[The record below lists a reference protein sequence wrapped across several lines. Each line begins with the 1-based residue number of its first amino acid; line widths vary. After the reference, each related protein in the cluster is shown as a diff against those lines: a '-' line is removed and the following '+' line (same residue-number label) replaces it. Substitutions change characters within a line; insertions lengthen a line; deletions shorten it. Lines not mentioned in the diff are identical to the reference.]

1 MSRTRTGSPPTNDAA
16 PASAPASTRAT
27 ATKPTTAQLSAYRP
41 EDGYAAP
48 TAEDRYEHW
57 LIAEAKAHGYRLSV
71 ACLDC
76 RRPLTH
82 PVSVAHRR
90 GRTCRARAG
99 VPR

>member
-1 MSRTRTGSPPTNDAA
+1 MSAPPRGGPPKEFGGSDVATRTAK
-16 PASAPASTRAT
+16 PAESHST
-27 ATKPTTAQLSAYRP
+27 AYRRQ
-41 EDGYAAP
+41 DGYVAP

-90 GRTCRARAG
+90 GATCRARA
-99 VPR
+99 VVV